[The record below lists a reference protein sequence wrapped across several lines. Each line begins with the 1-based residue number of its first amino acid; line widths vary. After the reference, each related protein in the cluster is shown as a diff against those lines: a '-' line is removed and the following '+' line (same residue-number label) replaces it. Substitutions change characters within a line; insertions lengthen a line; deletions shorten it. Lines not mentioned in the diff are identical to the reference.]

1 LSHFERNKQ
10 AVNDIKQIF
19 FLTAFLIWNVG
30 CFAQSLQRDRL
41 MRILPALRDSARVDC
56 LNNLSSYYSLFYSF
70 QKNYANRDSIIRF
83 SSPAYDEAVKLNYTH
98 GIAESLLNK
107 AAAEDVADHFAAVEL
122 FSRRAI
128 SWYRK
133 TLNKKGLAT
142 ACEHLGYALYG
153 QGIYNQA
160 LRYLDTAYGYYKKEG
175 DTVGMYWSISRIAL
189 IYQDNGN
196 IEKFLEMERNCLD
209 LAKQKRDDAFC
220 RIQLLRIA
228 ELYSEVDDNS
238 TASEYYRQ
246 AYSHLDKITG
256 YKIIGSCAFKFGAEF
271 QIKLKQYDSAKY
283 YYKFM
288 DTSEPRARRFY
299 LASSG
304 RLFYAQ
310 GQYEKALTNF
320 QRALQYNR
328 DVNDQ
333 NQIMILLDGI
343 GRTYLATG
351 QMDSAYRYAR
361 ESLTMAEQT
370 GMAESEKE
378 AFQIISSFYEQ
389 RHRYDSALFY
399 FRKYTL
405 LKEGSL
411 TKELNKKLGT
421 YKYEQ
426 QFAVL
431 NNEKEIQRVKL
442 HNEVVLKEILV
453 GSISILLVLA
463 LIIFRNITL
472 KRKNESNLREL
483 AENELQIQKLEGEKT
498 ITEME
503 QRAIELE
510 MQALR
515 AQMNPHFIFNSLNS
529 IHRFILENNQA
540 QASQFLTKFSR
551 LIRLILLNSQTSFI
565 TLESELESLSLYLE
579 LESLRFN
586 YYFSYKIS
594 VRPEI
599 DVSELN
605 IPPLIIQPYVENA
618 IWHGLMHKKE
628 KGHLDID
635 ILEENECLLIRISDN
650 GVGRKKAAEKA
661 GKSATLHKSSGIRIT
676 SERISRLK
684 NSDVKEPKVT
694 IHDLVYNDGT
704 AAGTE
709 VIIKIPN
716 TYD

>member
-1 LSHFERNKQ
+1 MIY
-10 AVNDIKQIF
+10 IKQIF
-19 FLTAFLIWNVG
+19 FLTAFLLWNAG
-30 CFAQSLQRDRL
+30 CFAQTLQRDSL
-41 MRILPALRDSARVDC
+41 MRILPGLRDSARVDC
-56 LNNLSSYYSLFYSF
+56 LNNLSSSYSLFYRF
-70 QKNYANRDSIIRF
+70 QKSYANKDSINRF
-83 SSPAYDEAVKLNYTH
+83 SNPAYEEAVKLNYAH

-107 AAAEDVADHFAAVEL
+107 AAAEDVADHFPDVEV

-128 SWYRK
+128 SWYSK
-133 TLNKKGLAT
+133 TQNKKGLAMV
-142 ACEHLGYALYG
+142 CEHLGYALYG
-153 QGIYNQA
+153 QGLYTEA

-175 DTVGMYWSISRIAL
+175 DTIGMYWSISRSAL

-196 IEKFLEMERNCLD
+196 VEKFLEMERNCLD
-209 LAKQKRDDAFC
+209 LAKQKGDDAFC

-228 ELYSEVDDNS
+228 DLYNEVDDNS
-238 TASEYYRQ
+238 TASEYYQR
-246 AYSHLDKITG
+246 AYRDLDTITG
-256 YKIIGSCAFKFGAEF
+256 NKMIGSCAFKFGAEF
-271 QIKLKQYDSAKY
+271 QIKLKHYDSAKY

-328 DVNDQ
+328 EVNDQ

-343 GRTYLATG
+343 GRIYLATG
-351 QMDSAYRYAR
+351 QMDSAYRYAN
-361 ESLTMAEQT
+361 ESLTMATQT

-389 RHRYDSALFY
+389 QQQYDSALFY
-399 FRKYTL
+399 FKKYIL
-405 LKEGSL
+405 LKENVL

-431 NNEKEIQRVKL
+431 NKEKEIQKVKL
-442 HNEVVLKEILV
+442 NNEVVLKKILIV
-453 GSISILLVLA
+453 GISILLALA
-463 LIIFRNITL
+463 LIIVRNITL
-472 KRKNESNLREL
+472 KRINESSLREL

-498 ITEME
+498 MTEME
-503 QRAIELE
+503 QRTIELE

-515 AQMNPHFIFNSLNS
+515 AQMNPHFVFNSLNS
-529 IHRFILENNQA
+529 IHRFILENNRA
-540 QASQFLTKFSR
+540 QASHFLTKFSR

-565 TLESELESLSLYLE
+565 SLESELEALSLYLD

-586 YYFSYKIS
+586 YYFSYNIS
-594 VRPEI
+594 VHPEI

-605 IPPLIIQPYVENA
+605 IPPLIMQPYVENA
-618 IWHGLMHKKE
+618 IWHGLMQKKVR
-628 KGHLDID
+628 GHLDID

-650 GVGRKKAAEKA
+650 GIGRKKAAERA

-684 NSDVKEPKVT
+684 SSYVKGPKVT
-694 IHDLVYNDGT
+694 INDLVYDDGS

-709 VIIKIPN
+709 VIIKIPK